1 MKLKEKNIR
10 RPMPTFGKG
19 IKKYTLVNFRAV
31 LDLVDA
37 FLPSFKVFNC
47 NFLVSPQREPVF
59 SMGVSISMVERDTN
73 NKAMI
78 YCMLQ

>member
-31 LDLVDA
+31 LDLFDA

-47 NFLVSPQREPVF
+47 NFLVSPQ
-59 SMGVSISMVERDTN
+59 
-73 NKAMI
+73 
-78 YCMLQ
+78 